1 VTEDK
6 GYVVN
11 DVDPDE
17 PSHRFTMFLADLCSK
32 AMAQGLG
39 LDAIGN
45 SLTSAFVNIAFHNG
59 VPAEHVAERLHRLA
73 ELMPR
78 IYQDMR
84 LINMDVQGSA

>member
-1 VTEDK
+1 VTEDQD
-6 GYVVN
+6 YVVN
-11 DVDPDE
+11 DADPDE
-17 PSHRFTMFLADLCSK
+17 PSHRFTAFIADLCNK

-39 LDAIGN
+39 LDAISN